1 MSGGLVP
8 VSKRW
13 VFEESGENAAA
24 ANELRRLLDQSGF
37 WSHPADGSPCHPDQ
51 QRLFLRVKDYERTRE
66 ISLPAAGCDE
76 NMRALGEYV
85 SARVTWSPKN
95 TA

>member
-13 VFEESGENAAA
+13 VFEESEKNAPV
-24 ANELRRLLDQSGF
+24 ANELRRLLEAGGF
-37 WSHPADGSPCHPDQ
+37 WSHPADDSPCHPDQ
-51 QRLFLRVKDYERTRE
+51 QRLFLRVKDSERARE
-66 ISLPAAGCDE
+66 IILPAAGCDE
-76 NMRALGEYV
+76 NMRALSEYV